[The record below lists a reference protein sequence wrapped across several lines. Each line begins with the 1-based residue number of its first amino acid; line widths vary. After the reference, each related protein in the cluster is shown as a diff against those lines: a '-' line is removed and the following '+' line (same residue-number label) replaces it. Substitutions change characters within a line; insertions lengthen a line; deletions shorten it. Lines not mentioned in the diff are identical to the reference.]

1 MGLGIVGIVG
11 IFVIALI
18 AVPSGDGGSGGG
30 GGGENQSASSA
41 SSGEPEAP
49 VGEPL
54 DVGDARWTVE
64 NAEYTESLRDTI
76 TGDPTEGNFVV
87 VDYTFENTGSSA
99 LTVDAEFINLLDSE
113 GNEYAISDDNL
124 NYVPTEEDLYYE
136 DVNPGTTT
144 DGKAVFEVPPESLG
158 SEFQLEVDGGT
169 MASDFGYVNLGQ
181 IGQ

>member
-1 MGLGIVGIVG
+1 MNVLVT
-11 IFVIALI
+11 
-18 AVPSGDGGSGGG
+18 GGG
-30 GGGENQSASSA
+30 GFVGSYAVPALLAAGHDVRLLVRS
-41 SSGEPEAP
+41 PERALGVLGRRG
-49 VGEPL
+49 VGEGDVELAPGALVTQRMVPVERVGLYVPGGLAPL
-54 DVGDARWTVE
+54 G
-64 NAEYTESLRDTI
+64 
-76 TGDPTEGNFVV
+76 
-87 VDYTFENTGSSA
+87 A